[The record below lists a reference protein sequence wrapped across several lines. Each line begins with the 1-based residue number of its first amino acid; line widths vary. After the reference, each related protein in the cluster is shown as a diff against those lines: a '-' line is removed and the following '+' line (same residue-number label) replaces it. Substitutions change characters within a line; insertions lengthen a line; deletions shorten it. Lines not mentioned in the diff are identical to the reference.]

1 MTIRITQGHLFS
13 RALSDI
19 HRGLGN
25 YNLLQRQVATGRRI
39 EKPSDDPAAA
49 LRIIPLQNDIRNLQQ
64 LSNNAKLARETLDT
78 GAVSLEDASSIMQ
91 RVRELTMQAANGSV
105 NANDRASIGE
115 ELDQML
121 QQLVGLSN
129 STRGDTFLF
138 GGTNSGERP
147 FELRNE
153 SGQTWVVYRGNHE
166 RLKVGVAPGVDTAL
180 NLAGDKIFQHRE
192 RLGVTFTGE
201 TGAEPY
207 GQGDTAIGFQ
217 ELEVSFAG
225 LHTDTPPEITIGTG
239 ETNAVGK
246 LTYEFTAAPP
256 MLSIDGGP
264 AVAIPANNA
273 TFRTANGRVIN
284 LSVSGIPATPTG
296 TFTAKA
302 GLSTDGGATI
312 TEVSD
317 FSVPVVAVQNSFD
330 ETVLQVKVG
339 NLMRT
344 GDELV
349 KHEGTF
355 DAFAVM
361 IGLRDMMRNAY
372 DLDDA
377 EVQQQISQLLSEVD
391 GSHDA
396 VLDGLREL
404 GFRSS
409 SLDALNN
416 RVEGLEISRTESLSQ
431 LQDTDLAET
440 ILELQRQDYAY
451 QAALQVSARVIQ
463 SSLQNFL

>member
-25 YNLLQRQVATGRRI
+25 YNLLQRQVATGRRVDR
-39 EKPSDDPAAA
+39 PSDDPAAA
-49 LRIIPLQNDIRNLQQ
+49 LRIIPLQNDLRNLQQ
-64 LSNNAKLARETLDT
+64 LSSNAKLARETLDT
-78 GAVSLEDASSIMQ
+78 GAVSLEDASNIMQ
-91 RVRELTMQAANGSV
+91 RLRELTMQAANGSV
-105 NANDRASIGE
+105 TASDRASIGG

-129 STRGDTFLF
+129 SRRGDTFLF
-138 GGTNSGERP
+138 GGTNSGQTP
-147 FELRNE
+147 FAVMNE
-153 SGQTWVVYRGNHE
+153 SGQTWVAYHGNHE
-166 RLKVGVAPGVDTAL
+166 RLQVGVAPGVDTAL

-192 RLGVTFTGE
+192 RLGVTFTGD

-207 GQGDTAIGFQ
+207 GEGDTAIGFQ
-217 ELEVSFAG
+217 QLEVTFAG
-225 LHTDTPPEITIGTG
+225 LHTDVPPEITAGNG
-239 ETNAVGK
+239 STNAVGK
-246 LTYEFTAAPP
+246 LAYGFSTTPP

-264 AVAIPANNA
+264 AVAIPTTNTN
-273 TFRTANGRVIN
+273 FRTANGRTIN
-284 LSVSGIPATPTG
+284 LSVNGIPAALTG

-302 GLSTDGGATI
+302 GLSTDGGETV

-317 FSVPVVAVQNSFD
+317 FSVPCVPVQNSFD
-330 ETVLQVKVG
+330 QTVLQVKVG
-339 NLMRT
+339 NLMST
-344 GDELV
+344 GNEFV

-355 DAFAVM
+355 DAFAVT
-361 IGLRDMMRNAY
+361 IALRDMMHNTY
-372 DLDDA
+372 ELDDE
-377 EVQQQISQLLSEVD
+377 EVQRQISQLLTEID

-409 SLDALNN
+409 SLDVLNN
-416 RVEGLEISRTESLSQ
+416 RVEGMEISRRESLSQ
-431 LQDTDLAET
+431 IQDTDLAET
-440 ILELQRQDYAY
+440 ILELQRQDFAY